1 MHDTTKHISN
11 TKSLCTLKYGECCIA
26 CSFYNFLPTK
36 VYKKRIK
43 NNYVKVIITL
53 VATSRIIFTFSMNWN
68 KQEKCSMSSSRAQCL
83 NVIML
88 VKYTSAFSNKFHI
101 KQLSF
106 CDKIKAIAFTSFSI
120 PYCYKYEKLTLTALF
135 FLTTFVNFKFKQN
148 F

>member
-1 MHDTTKHISN
+1 MCYVNTISMTVSLRFPLILITTYNKFHLTISPQRYMFARHN
-11 TKSLCTLKYGECCIA
+11 KAQIQHKKFLYMKWKYVERCIA

-53 VATSRIIFTFSMNWN
+53 VATSRIIFTFSMDWN

-88 VKYTSAFSNKFHI
+88 VKYTSAS
-101 KQLSF
+101 L
-106 CDKIKAIAFTSFSI
+106 TSF
-120 PYCYKYEKLTLTALF
+120 T
-135 FLTTFVNFKFKQN
+135 
-148 F
+148 